1 MYVEICFVSIV
12 ELIRCISDV
21 SFLSFT
27 FKTFFYFIVLNI
39 EIKKLLIDNSLNNS
53 ILPII
58 FFLLLH
64 LICDL
69 IVMLT
74 RSYYDVKCKDD
85 QS

>member
-1 MYVEICFVSIV
+1 MKIKKIVCRKCFVSIV

-27 FKTFFYFIVLNI
+27 FKTFIYLLVLNI
-39 EIKKLLIDNSLNNS
+39 EIKIILIYNSLNKS

-69 IVMLT
+69 IVMLS
-74 RSYYDVKCKDD
+74 R
-85 QS
+85 